1 MMAESKTG
9 MKNVVFALCEGQHD
23 IAFLYRLFTAQG
35 FTGYKEII
43 GNFPDPIDRLII
55 NALKAIDYEKMKLKE
70 GGKKPVP
77 QEILVR
83 DESLVLFY
91 ALGGD
96 GQKKSRKD
104 LISSISAFKPPD
116 DDALD
121 AGKGLDYSIIY
132 FYDANK
138 KGVGKRLQGIEKE
151 IKELFDVEHAG
162 VSNGGK
168 PVRVKGFKIGCYIFA
183 DNNSFGK
190 LEDIMMPIMKKD
202 NETIFKEAG
211 KFLELKDDTRLK
223 KLRLKQNQ
231 DGSIEEFRSNKK
243 MKFDGSKST
252 ICIAGQLQN
261 SGKSNVVIIK
271 DCDFINLKKI
281 RDCSK
286 CREIMQF
293 IDRVILKS

>member
-55 NALKAIDYEKMKLKE
+55 TALKAIDYERMKLME

-121 AGKGLDYSIIY
+121 AGKGLDYSII
-132 FYDANK
+132 
-138 KGVGKRLQGIEKE
+138 
-151 IKELFDVEHAG
+151 
-162 VSNGGK
+162 
-168 PVRVKGFKIGCYIFA
+168 
-183 DNNSFGK
+183 
-190 LEDIMMPIMKKD
+190 
-202 NETIFKEAG
+202 
-211 KFLELKDDTRLK
+211 
-223 KLRLKQNQ
+223 
-231 DGSIEEFRSNKK
+231 
-243 MKFDGSKST
+243 
-252 ICIAGQLQN
+252 
-261 SGKSNVVIIK
+261 
-271 DCDFINLKKI
+271 
-281 RDCSK
+281 
-286 CREIMQF
+286 
-293 IDRVILKS
+293 

>member
-1 MMAESKTG
+1 MMAENKTR
-9 MKNVVFALCEGQHD
+9 MENVVFALCEGQHD
-23 IAFLYRLFTAQG
+23 ISFLYRLFTAQG

-55 NALKAIDYEKMKLKE
+55 TALKATDYEKMKLME
-70 GGKKPVP
+70 VGKKPIP
-77 QEILVR
+77 QEILVK
-83 DESLVLFY
+83 DESLVLLY

-104 LISSISAFKPPD
+104 LISSIFAFKPPD

-121 AGKGLDYSIIY
+121 VGKGLDYSIIY
-132 FYDANK
+132 FYDANE
-138 KGVGKRLQGIEKE
+138 KGVGKRLQGVEQE
-151 IKELFDVEHAG
+151 IKELFDVKHAG

-183 DNNSFGK
+183 GNNSFGK
-190 LEDIMMPIMKKD
+190 LEDIMMPIMEKG
-202 NETIFKEAG
+202 NETIFKEAE
-211 KFLELKDDTRLK
+211 KFLELKDENRLK
-223 KLRLKQNQ
+223 KLRLKRNQ
-231 DGSIEEFRSNKK
+231 DGSIEEFRSNEK
-243 MKFDGSKST
+243 MKFDGSKSS

-271 DCDFINLKKI
+271 DCDFINLEKI

-293 IDRVILKS
+293 IDRVILK